1 MTERRLAMSYFDEQ
15 PPKSQDPQSHT
26 ETRDI
31 MERQTRREPPK
42 QIVKKGSKG
51 GYFFSGLLGVM
62 IGALLVWLMLP
73 SLVGIMPGNNTLNN
87 DLNPSPSNKTQQ
99 LSADITT
106 DVTSAVEKAANTV
119 VGVTNIQTT
128 SDFLNPSQ
136 EGREAGSG
144 SGVIYKKSGDKA
156 YVVTNN
162 HVIEGANQIEVTLA
176 DGAKVEAKLL
186 GTDIWT
192 DLAVIEMDAS
202 KVTSVAEFGDS
213 DVLKQGET
221 VIAIGNPLGL
231 DFSGSV
237 TTGVVSGKDRA
248 IPVDLNGDGQ
258 VDWQAEVLQTDAA
271 INPGNSGGA
280 LVNLAGQLIG
290 INSMKI
296 SQATVEGIGLA
307 IPINSVIPVIED
319 LEQYGE
325 MKRPTMGVTLVDVT
339 NVSAYHQRDTLRLPE
354 EISTGVVVNEVVKA
368 SPAEKAGLKR
378 YDVIV
383 EMDGDKIENMIDLR
397 KHLYNKKE
405 VGDNLPIKIYREG
418 KMMKV
423 TLKLTDDSAL

>member
-1 MTERRLAMSYFDEQ
+1 MGYYDQQ
-15 PPKSQDPQSHT
+15 PPEGP
-26 ETRDI
+26 TRV
-31 MERQTRREPPK
+31 
-42 QIVKKGSKG
+42 VKKGSKG
-51 GYFFSGLLGVM
+51 GYFFSGLIGVM
-62 IGALLVWLMLP
+62 IGALIVWLMLP
-73 SLVGIMPGNNTLNN
+73 SLVGIMPGNNESSNN
-87 DLNPSPSNKTQQ
+87 DSDTLSTSTQQ
-99 LSADITT
+99 LTADITT
-106 DVTSAVEKAANTV
+106 DVTGAVEKAANAV
-119 VGVTNIQTT
+119 VGVTNIQST
-128 SDFLNPSQ
+128 SNFLSPSNEEQ
-136 EGREAGSG
+136 DAGTG

-176 DGAKVEAKLL
+176 DGTKIEAKLL

-192 DLAVIEMDAS
+192 DLAVLEMDAS
-202 KVTSVAEFGDS
+202 KVSTVAEFGNSDS
-213 DVLKQGET
+213 LKQGET

-248 IPVDLNGDGQ
+248 IPVDLNGDNQ

-296 SQATVEGIGLA
+296 SQETVEGIGLA
-307 IPINSVIPVIED
+307 IPVNSAIPIIED
-319 LEQYGE
+319 LEEFGE
-325 MKRPTMGVTLVDVT
+325 VKRPAMGVTLVDVT

-354 EISTGVVVNEVVKA
+354 EVTTGVVIDQVVED
-368 SPAEKAGLKR
+368 SPAGIAELEQ

-383 EMDGDKIENMIDLR
+383 EMDGEKIENMIELR
-397 KHLYNKKE
+397 KHLYNEKE
-405 VGDNLPIKIYREG
+405 VGDNLKLKVYRQGQLME
-418 KMMKV
+418 V
-423 TLKLTDDSAL
+423 TLKLTDDSTL